1 MGGRAWMG
9 PAAISLTGS
18 AKVVG
23 VSEEQN
29 DPSANTAAF
38 QAFVRE
44 AASGDP
50 ELTGSR
56 SKIGI
61 IIAAA
66 AAVVI
71 VVGLIVVLATQ

>member
-1 MGGRAWMG
+1 M
-9 PAAISLTGS
+9 
-18 AKVVG
+18 VFG
-23 VSEEQN
+23 VSDEQN

-38 QAFVRE
+38 QAFARNTV
-44 AASGDP
+44 SGDP

-71 VVGLIVVLATQ
+71 VLAVVILLATQ

>member
-1 MGGRAWMG
+1 MV
-9 PAAISLTGS
+9 I
-18 AKVVG
+18 G

-38 QAFVRE
+38 QAFVRS

-50 ELTGSR
+50 ELTGGR
-56 SKIGI
+56 SKIGV

-66 AAVVI
+66 AAVVV
-71 VVGLIVVLATQ
+71 VVGLIVVVATR

>member
-1 MGGRAWMG
+1 M
-9 PAAISLTGS
+9 
-18 AKVVG
+18 VVG
-23 VSEEQN
+23 VSDKQN

-50 ELTGSR
+50 ELPRSGR
-56 SKIGI
+56 SKLGI
-61 IIAAA
+61 IIGVI

-71 VVGLIVVLATQ
+71 VAAVIVILVAS